1 MKNLALAIV
10 VVGGGLLVSSCSVGP
25 EGAQGTQGSQGLI
38 GPQGAVGQAGPQG
51 PRGLEGPQGP
61 AGVAGPQGSAGV
73 AGPQGPPGPVSE
85 LESSPYSSELYDDCR
100 DAFGSMSPAGWRQL
114 LQSWGETEL
123 GPLTDD
129 DLHGLLRFFCLMLAI
144 GADDIPWADAF
155 D

>member
-1 MKNLALAIV
+1 M
-10 VVGGGLLVSSCSVGP
+10 
-25 EGAQGTQGSQGLI
+25 
-38 GPQGAVGQAGPQG
+38 
-51 PRGLEGPQGP
+51 
-61 AGVAGPQGSAGV
+61 
-73 AGPQGPPGPVSE
+73 
-85 LESSPYSSELYDDCR
+85 ESNPYSPELYDDCR